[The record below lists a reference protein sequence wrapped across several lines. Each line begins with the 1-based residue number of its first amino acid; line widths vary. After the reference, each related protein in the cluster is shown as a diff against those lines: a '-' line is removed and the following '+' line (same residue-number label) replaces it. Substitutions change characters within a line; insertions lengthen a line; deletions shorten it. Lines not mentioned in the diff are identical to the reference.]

1 MTHPKR
7 LDGKG
12 LFSYVHTIIMH
23 LTGEGC
29 GFVFAYIHT
38 IRILL
43 LPEFLSFDIV
53 FVDLS
58 FVVVVKTGMGNYGNV
73 GRLFLNVIV
82 SEIR

>member
-1 MTHPKR
+1 
-7 LDGKG
+7 
-12 LFSYVHTIIMH
+12 MH
-23 LTGEGC
+23 LTGKGC